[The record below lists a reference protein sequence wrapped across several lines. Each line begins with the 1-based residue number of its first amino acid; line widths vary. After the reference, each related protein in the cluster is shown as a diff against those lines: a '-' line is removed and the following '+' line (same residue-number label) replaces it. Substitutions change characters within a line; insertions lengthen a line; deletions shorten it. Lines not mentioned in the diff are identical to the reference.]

1 VNKKAFRANRRYRR
15 RTIRVLVEY
24 ASGDGLR
31 CEVATTLGAGGIFIE
46 TETPELEGSRLKLSF
61 QLSPDS
67 PTHKIEGRVVWSQFI
82 GQGAVGSPGMGIEF
96 TDRQAMTTL
105 ALELEAL
112 D

>member
-1 VNKKAFRANRRYRR
+1 MSNKALRSKRRYRR

-24 ASGDGLR
+24 ASADGLR

-46 TETPELEGSRLKLSF
+46 TETPELEGSRLKLRF
-61 QLSPDS
+61 QLSPDGPS
-67 PTHKIEGRVVWSQFI
+67 HEIEGRVVWSQFV
-82 GQGAVGSPGMGIEF
+82 GEGAVGSPGMGIEF
-96 TDRQAMTTL
+96 TDRQAMNTL